1 MRECSQ
7 ENAWNFDKWPI
18 WKAITWERALIHFL
32 WNQEPFSDSSDSFSD
47 IDPNFKFK
55 SLFFWTSISKWTSYC
70 SDAFCTLIL
79 MMKSFSTFIKI
90 LTVDTDNLN
99 LKIPR
104 FRNTTVQC
112 TSLHICSF
120 FSLILDCEAIYIT
133 LPWFI
138 SIIWKM
144 YLYTKEKKKK
154 NPEMDK
160 KWEKWKKRVKKTLKD
175 K

>member
-55 SLFFWTSISKWTSYC
+55 SLFFWTSIFKWTSYC

-104 FRNTTVQC
+104 FRNTTVLLC
-112 TSLHICSF
+112 IFAYLCVFCSHFGLRSYLHCST
-120 FSLILDCEAIYIT
+120 LIHFHNLENVTIHEREEEGSRDG
-133 LPWFI
+133 
-138 SIIWKM
+138 
-144 YLYTKEKKKK
+144 
-154 NPEMDK
+154 
-160 KWEKWKKRVKKTLKD
+160 
-175 K
+175 